1 MADIDVPDFE
11 ELAEQAK
18 NRFGRR
24 VALVTALY
32 AVLLAITSLGGN
44 NAGKDMMLSQQQAS
58 NNWAFYQSKVMREH
72 TYRIEAMNTKALLV
86 ERGATMAPR
95 AQSQYAELLALA
107 EKESARFA
115 LEKKE
120 IEAKAK
126 QLEEVRDVAM
136 KKDPYFD
143 FAEAFL
149 QIAIVLSS
157 IAILSSSFAVFC
169 ISAAS
174 ATCGTILMVNGYT
187 LLFSLPFLG

>member
-1 MADIDVPDFE
+1 MADIEVPDYE
-11 ELAEQAK
+11 ELAEQAR

-72 TYRIEAMNTKALLV
+72 TYRIEALKTRALLA
-86 ERGATMAPR
+86 ERGAAMAPQAR
-95 AQSQYAELLALA
+95 SRYDELLDLA

-115 LEKKE
+115 SEKKE

-126 QLEEVRDVAM
+126 QLEASRDVSM

-157 IAILSSSFAVFC
+157 IAILANSFVVFC
-169 ISAAS
+169 ISGAA
-174 ATCGTILMVNGYT
+174 AVCGTILMVNGYT
-187 LLFSLPFLG
+187 LLFSLPFFG

>member
-1 MADIDVPDFE
+1 MADIDVPDYE

-58 NNWAFYQSKVMREH
+58 NQWAFYQSKVMREH
-72 TYRIEAMNTKALLV
+72 TYRIEAIKTKALLV
-86 ERGATMAPR
+86 ERGGAMVPEAR
-95 AQSQYAELLALA
+95 KQYVELLALA
-107 EKESARFA
+107 EKESARYA
-115 LEKKE
+115 AEKKE
-120 IEAKAK
+120 IEVKAK
-126 QLEEVRDVAM
+126 QQEQSRDVSM
-136 KKDPYFD
+136 RKDPYFD

-149 QIAIVLSS
+149 QIAIVMSS
-157 IAILSSSFAVFC
+157 IAILSSSFVVFC

-174 ATCGTILMVNGYT
+174 AACGTLLMVNGFT
-187 LLFSLPFLG
+187 LMFALPFLG

>member
-1 MADIDVPDFE
+1 
-11 ELAEQAK
+11 
-18 NRFGRR
+18 

-72 TYRIEAMNTKALLV
+72 TYRIEALKTRALLA
-86 ERGATMAPR
+86 ERGAAMAPQAR
-95 AQSQYAELLALA
+95 SRYDELLDLA

-115 LEKKE
+115 SEKKE

-126 QLEEVRDVAM
+126 QLEASRDVSM

-157 IAILSSSFAVFC
+157 IAILANSFVVFC
-169 ISAAS
+169 ISGAA
-174 ATCGTILMVNGYT
+174 AVCGTILMVNGYT
-187 LLFSLPFLG
+187 LLFSLPFFG

>member
-1 MADIDVPDFE
+1 MADMDVPAYE

-58 NNWAFYQSKVMREH
+58 NQWAFYQSKVMREH
-72 TYRIEAMNTKALLV
+72 TYRIEALKTKAILA
-86 ERGATMAPR
+86 ERGASMTAEGR
-95 AQSQYAELLALA
+95 RQYGELLTLA
-107 EKESARFA
+107 ETESARFA
-115 LEKKE
+115 SEKKE
-120 IEAKAK
+120 IEARAK
-126 QLEEVRDVAM
+126 QQEEIRDVSM

-157 IAILSSSFAVFC
+157 IAILASSFAVFC
-169 ISAAS
+169 ISGAA
-174 ATCGTILMVNGYT
+174 AACGTVLMANGFT
-187 LLFSLPFLG
+187 LLFSLPFFG